1 MARTPAITLDSPFHG
16 SYFAEG
22 RIYQYRAV
30 KPGTDD
36 WQVKPME
43 VGDDADDGTIIEGV
57 SQEDALD
64 GESLKVVL
72 FGPTW
77 AYNTGGV
84 ARNQRVEAIYDATVT
99 DNGWFA
105 IANPAT
111 DWVNKMIAGYA
122 LEAAVTLAKF
132 KLFLT
137 RETVTHNT

>member
-16 SYFAEG
+16 SYFAED
-22 RIYQYRAV
+22 RVYQYHAV

-36 WQVKPME
+36 WQVKAME
-43 VGDDADDGTIIEGV
+43 VGDDADDGTVIEGV
-57 SQEDALD
+57 AQEDALE
-64 GESLKVVL
+64 GESVKVVF

-84 ARNQRVEAIYDATVT
+84 ARNQRVEAIYNATVT

-111 DWVNKMIAGYA
+111 NWVNKMIAGYA

-137 RETVTHNT
+137 RETVTLN